1 MVKASVGVMVL
12 VVLFTLSTC
21 KCGGAFETG
30 PAQQQGIVGGGIM
43 GEGETQTVGGAPAIG
58 GQTSAP
64 HPDKTKE
71 KQAVSTGNSGT
82 MSIIPNS
89 GYGQYPTP
97 VLVPG
102 QEH

>member
-1 MVKASVGVMVL
+1 M
-12 VVLFTLSTC
+12 
-21 KCGGAFETG
+21 AFETI
-30 PAQQQGIVGGGIM
+30 AIHQQETIVGGTA
-43 GEGETQTVGGAPAIG
+43 GEGETQIVGGGPAIG
-58 GQTSAP
+58 DQTPAP

-82 MSIIPNS
+82 MITIPNS

-97 VLVPG
+97 ALLPG